1 MNRFVAVMT
10 GFIFTVSM
18 LLLAPVVA
26 KAADVTYSGFV
37 DASYFDAENV
47 NSSFTLDEVELDI
60 NAKID
65 DRLSLRA
72 DLNYREVDAG
82 GGLTADEILEQGYI
96 TYKTDLGE
104 HTLDITF
111 GKFNAPIGFELLDP
125 VDMYQ
130 YSHSLLFNFAIPT
143 NLTGVMG
150 FIKPSEQID
159 LSVYY
164 VNGWDVNS
172 DNNNHKTIGA
182 RVGLTPN
189 EDVNIGLSLI
199 RGAELAVG
207 GDVRTVIDLDFTLTT
222 VEKLII
228 GGEFNIGEE
237 ENTGI
242 GGDDAEWMGLMV
254 MANYEID
261 DENSVTFRFD
271 TLDDEGG
278 TRIGVPGVDVE
289 VTSVTFA
296 ALRSLDENAGV
307 LFELRMDDADV
318 NIFDGGT
325 EDSQTSFALEF
336 TYSF

>member
-1 MNRFVAVMT
+1 MNRVAAVLT

-18 LLLAPVVA
+18 FLFAPMVA

-37 DASYFDAENV
+37 DVSYADAENV
-47 NSSFTLDEVELDI
+47 DSSFTLDEVELDI

-72 DLNYREVDAG
+72 DLNYREVD
-82 GGLTADEILEQGYI
+82 GGLSADTVLEQGYI

-125 VDMYQ
+125 PDMYQ

-150 FIKPSEQID
+150 TIKPSEQID

-182 RVGLTPN
+182 RFGLTPN
-189 EDVNIGLSLI
+189 EGLNIGLSLI
-199 RGAELAVG
+199 RGAELDAG
-207 GDVRTVIDLDFTLTT
+207 GDVRTVIDVDLTVT
-222 VEKLII
+222 SIDRLIL
-228 GGEFNIGEE
+228 GAEFNIGEE
-237 ENTGI
+237 ENQGI

-261 DENSVTFRFD
+261 DKHSLTLRFD

-278 TRIGVPGVDVE
+278 TRIGVPVDVE

-296 ALRSLDENAGV
+296 ALRSLGENAGA
-307 LFELRMDDADV
+307 LFELRMDDADE